1 MKTKK
6 GSAAEKEGVIYKPN
20 PSVEMNIVAETDWKK
35 TFDNPPVHDK
45 PHDY

>member
-6 GSAAEKEGVIYKPN
+6 GSAAEKAGVIYKPE
-20 PSVEMNIVAETDWKK
+20 PSIEACVATDEDWEK